1 MEPIDDLNELE
12 GKIVPLDTILPPELF
27 VIPIKSRPVFP
38 GIITPL
44 IVPGGKFARAVEE
57 SLKGNSFI
65 GLVLLKDE
73 EHEKNTEENVYQF
86 GVVAKI
92 LRKVNLPDDAVNL
105 LINTVRRFKVESFSS
120 VDPLLIA
127 KVTYPE
133 EDAGAPKNTVKAMM
147 RTLLV
152 MTRELAQNN
161 PLFTEEM
168 KLTMLNVNEPG
179 KMADFVCSILNL
191 EKEDYQSVIE
201 SINLKDRIEK
211 VLLFLRKEIELVSL
225 QREIQEQIQEKID
238 KQQRQFFLREQL
250 KAIQTE
256 LGVKE
261 DKYEKKYEKFL
272 ERLKSIPADPEVIEE
287 VERELDKFM
296 YTDPN
301 TADYNVVRNYL
312 DILESLPWEAAVTRE
327 IDLDKARKVLDR
339 DHYKLDD
346 VKERILEYLAVK
358 KLKPEEKGSI
368 LLFVGPPGVGK
379 TSIAKSIAEALGRK
393 FFRFSVGGMRDEA
406 EIKGHRRTYIGS
418 MPGKI
423 ITALRITKEKDS
435 VVLLDEI
442 DKLGVGVQGDPAAA
456 LLEVLDP
463 EQNKNFRDH
472 YLDLPFD
479 LSSVFFI
486 ATANTLDS
494 ISRIL
499 LDRMEVIN
507 LSGYITDEKVQIFAK
522 HLWKKILEK
531 NGVDKFGLQMDR
543 KAIITLIDGYSRE
556 SGVRGLEKQTDR
568 LARKIAMK
576 IVQGEKVAPA
586 IKAEEIEKYLGVPKY
601 IDDRMTKPTVPGTAL
616 GLAWTSVGG
625 ATLLVEAVFIK
636 GKGGIVLTGM
646 IGKSME
652 ESSNIA
658 LSYIKNFLGSEEL
671 FNDKTIHLHV
681 PDGATPKD
689 GPSAGITMA
698 TAILSLAWGKRIK
711 LGFGMTGEITLTG
724 EVLAIGGIR
733 EKIVAA
739 KRAGVHKIILPKD
752 NQLHLSEIPDYVKKG
767 MQFFPVSNFA
777 EVVNLLFD
785 PKDIQLYLKPSN
797 SKIPTLKKPE
807 DSMRERQ
814 IASSTLKESGLLARK
829 GSKIKP
835 GTKISPKKKAA
846 SKKSKKRK

>member
-1 MEPIDDLNELE
+1 MEPIDELNELE
-12 GKIVPLDTILPPELF
+12 SHIVPVDAILPPELF
-27 VIPIKSRPVFP
+27 LIPIKARPVFP

-44 IVPGGKFARAVEE
+44 IVPGGKFSKAVEN
-57 SLKGNSFI
+57 SLRGNSFI
-65 GLVLLKDE
+65 GLVLLIDE
-73 EHEKNTEENVYQF
+73 EHEKNTEENIYAY

-92 LRKVNLPDDAVNL
+92 LKKVNLPDDAINI
-105 LINTVRRFKVESFSS
+105 LINTVRRFKVESFVSTE
-120 VDPLLIA
+120 PLLVA
-127 KVTYPE
+127 KVSYPE
-133 EDAGAPKNTVKAMM
+133 EDPGAPKNTIKAMM

-179 KMADFVCSILNL
+179 KMADFVCSILNI
-191 EKEDYQSVIE
+191 EKADYQSVIE
-201 SINLKDRIEK
+201 AINLKDRIEK

-225 QREIQEQIQEKID
+225 QREIQENIQDKID

-256 LGVKE
+256 LGLKE

-272 ERLKSIPADPEVIEE
+272 ERLKAVPADPEVIEE
-287 VERELDKFM
+287 VEREMEKFL
-296 YTDPN
+296 YTDQN
-301 TADYNVVRNYL
+301 TADYNVIRNYL
-312 DILESLPWEAAVTRE
+312 DILESLPWEPAPMRE
-327 IDLDKARKVLDR
+327 IDLEKARKTLDK

-346 VKERILEYLAVK
+346 VKERILEFLAVK
-358 KLKPEEKGSI
+358 KLKPTEKGSI

-379 TSIAKSIAEALGRK
+379 TSIAKSIAEAMGRK

-435 VVLLDEI
+435 VILLDEI
-442 DKLGVGVQGDPAAA
+442 DKLGVGMQGDPASA

-463 EQNKNFRDH
+463 EQNKTFRDH

-499 LDRMEVIN
+499 LDRMEIIN
-507 LSGYITDEKVQIFAK
+507 LSGYITDEKVQIFSR
-522 HLWKKILEK
+522 HLWKKVLEK
-531 NGVDKFGLQMDR
+531 NGLEPYGIQMD
-543 KAIITLIDGYSRE
+543 KTAVVTMIDHYSRE
-556 SGVRGLEKQTDR
+556 SGVRGLEKQTDK
-568 LARKIAMK
+568 LARKIALQ
-576 IVQGEKVAPA
+576 IVKGQKYPKT
-586 IKAEEIEKYLGVPKY
+586 IHSTDIESLLGVPKY
-601 IDDRMTKPTVPGTAL
+601 VDDRMTKPTVPGTAL

-625 ATLLVEAVFIK
+625 ATLLIEAVFVK
-636 GKGGIVLTGM
+636 GKGGIMLTGM

-658 LSYIKNFLGSEEL
+658 LSFIKNFLGSEDL
-671 FNDKTIHLHV
+671 FTDKTIHLHV

-698 TAILSLAWGKRIK
+698 TAILSLAIGKRIK
-711 LGFGMTGEITLTG
+711 LGFGMTGELTLTG
-724 EVLAIGGIR
+724 EVLAIGGLR
-733 EKIVAA
+733 EKVVAA
-739 KRAGVHKIILPKD
+739 KRVGVHRIIFPKD
-752 NQLHLSEIPDYVKKG
+752 NQPQLDEIPDYVKKG
-767 MQFFPVSNFA
+767 MEFFPVSKF
-777 EVVNLLFD
+777 EDVEKLVFD
-785 PKDIQLYLKPSN
+785 PKVLAPYMN
-797 SKIPTLKKPE
+797 SKTVAAKK
-807 DSMRERQ
+807 
-814 IASSTLKESGLLARK
+814 T
-829 GSKIKP
+829 
-835 GTKISPKKKAA
+835 
-846 SKKSKKRK
+846 KKSKPVSAVKRNRK